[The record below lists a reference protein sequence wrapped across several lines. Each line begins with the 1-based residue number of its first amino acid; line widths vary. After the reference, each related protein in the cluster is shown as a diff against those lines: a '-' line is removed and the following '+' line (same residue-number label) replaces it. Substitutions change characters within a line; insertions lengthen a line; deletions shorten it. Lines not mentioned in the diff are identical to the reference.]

1 MEDINR
7 FRPYIAHLD
16 RQLQDLK
23 PLLERFNA
31 KSLDEQLLLLN
42 NERQRLDLTN
52 TYAYLLSS
60 LMFAHMKVLNYKDMS
75 PVMGELARVKRYMDS
90 AKQLDL
96 SEEERARN
104 KDEEQTRAKQMMNK
118 ALAPSISQ
126 ANFQGKHTKFESKD
140 DKNSSDEA
148 DDNKNREDK
157 LDVGALKKDLPGR
170 TKGKSKTV
178 KSKSSNQHDKSRKGV
193 NVPSTNT
200 SKSNRVTKPKGKVS
214 KSS

>member
-1 MEDINR
+1 MEDINK

-23 PLLERFNA
+23 PLLERLNA

-96 SEEERARN
+96 SEEERAQN
-104 KDEEQTRAKQMMNK
+104 KDEEQNRAKQMMNK

-157 LDVGALKKDLPGR
+157 LDVGTLKKDLPGR
-170 TKGKSKTV
+170 TRGKSKTV
-178 KSKSSNQHDKSRKGV
+178 KSKSGNQHGKSSKGV
-193 NVPSTNT
+193 NVSFTNT
-200 SKSNRVTKPKGKVS
+200 NKSNRVTKPKGKAS

>member
-178 KSKSSNQHDKSRKGV
+178 KSKSSNQHDKFRKGV